1 MSYDDA
7 LAVQRR
13 HESELLRLPGV
24 SAAGVKRRD
33 DHFVLEVSVDP
44 DAQLP
49 DELTV
54 PDLEGL
60 PLEVARRRY
69 ELH

>member
-13 HESELLRLPGV
+13 HEPELLRMPGV
-24 SAAGVKRRD
+24 TAVGVKRHD
-33 DHFVLEVSVDP
+33 DQFVLEVSVDP
-44 DAQLP
+44 DAELP

-60 PLEVARRRY
+60 PLKVARRRY